1 MIQTTADYS
10 LKIMK
15 VRRSDTKFFKCE
27 RKELST
33 QNYIY
38 PVKIY
43 FRNKKNLKVKNN

>member
-33 QNYIY
+33 ENNI

-43 FRNKKNLKVKNN
+43 FRNKKNLKIKNN

>member
-1 MIQTTADYS
+1 MIQTTTDYS

-38 PVKIY
+38 PVKIR